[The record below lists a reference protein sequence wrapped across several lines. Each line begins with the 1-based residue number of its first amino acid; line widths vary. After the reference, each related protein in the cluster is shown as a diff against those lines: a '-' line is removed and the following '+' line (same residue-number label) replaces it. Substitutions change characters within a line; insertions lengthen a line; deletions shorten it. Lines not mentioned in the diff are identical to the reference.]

1 MARNSAVRVLAS
13 TLAVLVMAPAP
24 SVGAERARQPARDAV
39 IGKMEIPALGVTH
52 TIRSGMTDRQF
63 DRGMGWWPGTA
74 LPGEEG
80 NMVLAGHRTVRPRP
94 LWDVQKLRAGDEIIV
109 TRRGARHR
117 YLVTR
122 TRVVRNDATWILDQ
136 TENATLT
143 MFTCHPRGSTRQ
155 RYVVT
160 ASLAP

>member
-1 MARNSAVRVLAS
+1 MRVLAAA
-13 TLAVLVMAPAP
+13 LALLTVSPAA
-24 SVGAERARQPARDAV
+24 SAGAERNRQPARDTV
-39 IGKMEIPALGVTH
+39 IGSVEIPALGVTQ
-52 TIRSGMTDRQF
+52 TIRSGITDRQF
-63 DRGMGWWPGTA
+63 NRGMGWWPGTA

-109 TRRGARHR
+109 TRRGTRHR
-117 YLVTR
+117 YVVTR

-136 TENATLT
+136 TESAMLT